1 MAVSV
6 FLSGLIIL
14 FLRGPSNDT
23 LATLPDLDTDPVEP
37 I

>member
-6 FLSGLIIL
+6 FISGVIL
-14 FLRGPSNDT
+14 LCLRGPSNDT
-23 LATLPDLDTDPVEP
+23 LATLPDPEEP